1 MPHED
6 GVLPGRSMGIG
17 TFVIRPV
24 SGDVIGAGDVIG
36 GGGSDD
42 GRTSGSA
49 GARDCATCTLNVPP
63 PESSRLSSLLA
74 TSLTLCPSPPFA
86 APGECNAT
94 VVLSIEPAPSEWTT
108 WQTICE
114 ERLVRAADVR
124 LGYGRRWRWW
134 KGTMAGIVG
143 R

>member
-6 GVLPGRSMGIG
+6 GVLPGRSIGIG

-24 SGDVIGAGDVIG
+24 SGDAIGGGGSDDGRTSVSGDAIG

-49 GARDCATCTLNVPP
+49 GARDCATGSLNVPP

-74 TSLTLCPSPPFA
+74 TSLTLCPSPPPA
-86 APGECNAT
+86 APGESNAP
-94 VVLSIEPAPSEWTT
+94 VVPATEPAPSEWTT
-108 WQTICE
+108 WQTVCE

-124 LGYGRRWRWW
+124 LGYGRRWRW
-134 KGTMAGIVG
+134 
-143 R
+143 